1 MAYLVFKPGHQIV
14 PGLWAFIEEETYL
27 ASRAQRYPVRIYAS
41 YVKTYL
47 ASNAP
52 RYPRAKSAI
61 FLLGNIPDPLTISK
75 NLAAPQRGYGAE

>member
-27 ASRAQRYPVRIYAS
+27 AS
-41 YVKTYL
+41 
-47 ASNAP
+47 NAP

-61 FLLGNIPDPLTISK
+61 FLLGNIQDPLTISK
-75 NLAAPQRGYGAE
+75 KLAAPQRGYGAE